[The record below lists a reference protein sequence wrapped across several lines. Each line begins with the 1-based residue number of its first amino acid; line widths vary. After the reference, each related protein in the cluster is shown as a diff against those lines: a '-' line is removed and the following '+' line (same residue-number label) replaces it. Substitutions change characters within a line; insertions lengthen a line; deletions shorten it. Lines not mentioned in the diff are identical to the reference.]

1 MENLIFSLNATVPIF
16 LLMVLGFILK
26 KLGLIDDVFASK
38 MNKFVF
44 LVPLPVLL
52 FEDLSTVDFAE
63 VWNLKFVLFC
73 FAATLICIALA
84 AAVSFLWKDKSIQGE
99 FIQASYRSSAALLGI
114 AFIQNIYG
122 DAGMAPL
129 MIIGSVP
136 LYNIMAVVVLS
147 FFQPERKKL
156 DKEVWAKTL
165 KGIVTN
171 PIIIGIIVGLLWS
184 ALRIPLP
191 GILEKTVSDVGATA
205 TPLGL
210 MAMGA
215 SFDLKK
221 AFGKAKPAVTAS
233 VMKLLLFA
241 AMFLPLA
248 VGLGFRR
255 EELVAILVM
264 LSSATTV
271 SRSLSCSIRSSS
283 AVPLE
288 TVALVDELATSLIPL
303 TTVNSLSRLFS
314 SSVNSAGIL
323 PVSSI
328 SGGFDP
334 CLYTRIFPGDRPS
347 SARSSVSTD
356 PSSTFI
362 TPIECRLINSC
373 LRFFTALYAR

>member
-16 LLMVLGFILK
+16 LLMILGFLLK
-26 KLGLIDDVFASK
+26 KLGVIDDVFASK

-52 FEDLSTVDFAE
+52 FEDLSTVDFAQ
-63 VWNLKFVLFC
+63 VWNMKFVLFC
-73 FAATLICIALA
+73 FVVTLVCIILAALA
-84 AAVSFLWKDKSIQGE
+84 SFLWHDKSIQGE

-122 DAGMAPL
+122 NAGMAPL

-147 FFQPERKKL
+147 FFKPDRKKL
-156 DKEVWAKTL
+156 DKEVWKTTL

-171 PIIIGIIVGLLWS
+171 PIILGIAAGLLWS
-184 ALRIPLP
+184 ALRLP
-191 GILEKTVSDVGATA
+191 MPSILEKTVSDIGAVA

-221 AFGKAKPAVTAS
+221 AFGKVKPAAVAS
-233 VMKLLLFA
+233 VMKLVLFA
-241 AMFLPLA
+241 AFFLPLA
-248 VGLGFRR
+248 VWMGFRR

-271 SRSLSCSIRSSS
+271 SCYVMARNMGHEGVLTSS
-283 AVPLE
+283 V
-288 TVALVDELATSLIPL
+288 VML
-303 TTVNSLSRLFS
+303 TTLFS
-314 SSVNSAGIL
+314 AFTMTGWLYIL
-323 PVSSI
+323 
-328 SGGFDP
+328 
-334 CLYTRIFPGDRPS
+334 
-347 SARSSVSTD
+347 RSMGMV
-356 PSSTFI
+356 
-362 TPIECRLINSC
+362 
-373 LRFFTALYAR
+373 